1 MRITFSRPVP
11 RPDRAAPLPLT
22 QEGAAIMKTSATT
35 LAARTLL
42 LAAVAGCG
50 GGDTGP
56 VTPPEPPRPATITIE
71 PASATLTYI
80 TQSTPFSAN
89 VRDQFGSSMAVTVTW
104 SGSDDNVFTVDASGT
119 VTAVGN
125 GSGTLTATTA
135 SISATA
141 QVTVQ
146 QRASAVGI
154 VSGNNQEALR
164 NEPLPEPL
172 VVQVEDRGGYGVAG
186 LPVVF
191 RPSSESGSASPD
203 SVVTDDEG
211 QASTVWT
218 LGSKFGAQSLTIWA
232 PGGVQNIAAARAT
245 SDNPLPDL
253 SVERFDVSRDE
264 PSTLEMIEVGA
275 LIGNNGDGQSPD
287 SFAVS
292 LVLDGAALETV
303 YVPQLQPED
312 TATVSFAAAG
322 PFDQGSRRLAV
333 VIDPD
338 GTIDEWEKA
347 NNTGE
352 KALTVLHQEVIALGQ
367 SVTVSSSTV
376 NEVLLFRI
384 DITEASDE
392 ALNVE
397 LSGGSG
403 DADMFVHYDSRPDH
417 HYKYRCLSGNAAS
430 DELCQ
435 MVPTRVGTYHIAVH
449 AYTEFGPSTLNVT
462 VGGKPVET
470 FDLELVF
477 LDGGTASQD
486 QVMRDAAKRWESVI
500 GRGANDITYQE
511 GAPAGSCGP
520 GSPAISPGDV
530 IDDVRI
536 YITIDSIDGAG
547 GILGQAAP
555 CDERIIRFEASD
567 TIYQEIVRGF
577 IQLDEDDVN
586 RLEAQGALLNTVTH
600 EYAHVLGF
608 GILWDSRGLL
618 LDPSV
623 AGNSNADTHFI
634 GPYTLPAFDAS
645 GGRSYRGAKVP
656 VESGGRRGSS
666 DSHWRESVFEA
677 ELMTPFLTL
686 GREPLSRIT
695 IESMA
700 DLGYEV
706 NLSAADAY
714 RVTATGSPDAAA
726 KPVGPVI
733 DLSNDVARI
742 PIRLYDQKGRLVR
755 VVPPV

>member
-1 MRITFSRPVP
+1 MRSAP
-11 RPDRAAPLPLT
+11 RLDRLARLLLT
-22 QEGAAIMKTSATT
+22 QEGVAIMKTSATT
-35 LAARTLL
+35 LVVRTLL
-42 LAAVAGCG
+42 LAVVAGCG

-71 PASATLTYI
+71 PASASLTYI
-80 TQSTPFSAN
+80 SQTTPFSAN

-104 SGSDDNVFTVDASGT
+104 SSSDTNVFTVDTNGT
-119 VTAVGN
+119 ATAVGN
-125 GSGTLTATTA
+125 GSATVTATTA

-141 QVTVQ
+141 AVTVQ
-146 QRASAVGI
+146 QRAATVGI

-172 VVQVEDRGGYGVAG
+172 VIQIEDRGGYGVAG
-186 LPVVF
+186 LPVSF
-191 RPSSESGSASPD
+191 RPSAESGSASPD

-211 QASTVWT
+211 LASTVWT
-218 LGSKFGAQSLTIWA
+218 LGSKFGSQSLTIWA

-253 SVERFDVSRDE
+253 SIERFDVSRDE

-275 LIGNNGDGQSPD
+275 LIGNNGDGESPD
-287 SFAVS
+287 SFAIS
-292 LVLDGAALETV
+292 LVLDGVALETIHV
-303 YVPQLQPED
+303 AQLQPED
-312 TATVSFAAAG
+312 TVNVSFAPAG
-322 PFDQGSRRLAV
+322 PFDRGSRRIAV

-338 GTIDEWEKA
+338 GGIDEWEKA

-367 SVTVSSSTV
+367 PVTVSSSTV
-376 NEVLLFRI
+376 DEVLLFRI
-384 DITEASDE
+384 DVTEASEE

-397 LSGGSG
+397 LSGGTG
-403 DADMFVHYDSRPDH
+403 DADMFVHYGPRPDH
-417 HYKYRCLSGNAAS
+417 HYEYRCPSGNAAS

-435 MVPTRVGTYHIAVH
+435 MVPTRAGTYHVAVH
-449 AYTEFGPSTLNVT
+449 AFTAFGPSTLTVT

-470 FDLELVF
+470 FDIELVF
-477 LDGGTASQD
+477 LDGGTAAQD
-486 QVMRDAAKRWESVI
+486 QVMRDAARRWESVI
-500 GRGANDITYQE
+500 GRGADDLTYQE
-511 GAPAGSCGP
+511 AVPAGSCGP
-520 GSPAISPGDV
+520 GSPAIQAGEV

-547 GILGQAAP
+547 GVLGRATA
-555 CDERIIRFEASD
+555 CSRRIVLFATSD
-567 TIYQEIVRGF
+567 TIYHEAVRGF
-577 IQLDEDDVN
+577 IELDEDDVN
-586 RLEAQGALLNTVTH
+586 RLEAQGALVNTVTH
-600 EYAHVLGF
+600 EYAHALGF
-608 GILWDSRGLL
+608 GTLWDDRDLL
-618 LDPSV
+618 RDPSV
-623 AGNSNADTHFI
+623 SGNANADTHFV
-634 GPYTLPAFDAS
+634 GPYTLAAFDAS

-656 VESGGRRGSS
+656 VESGGRSGSS

-706 NLSAADAY
+706 NLSAAESY
-714 RVTATGSPDAAA
+714 RVTGSAAPDAAA
-726 KPVGPVI
+726 KPAGPVI

-742 PIRLYDQKGRLVR
+742 PVRVYDQKGRLVR
-755 VVPPV
+755 VVPPLR

>member
-1 MRITFSRPVP
+1 
-11 RPDRAAPLPLT
+11 
-22 QEGAAIMKTSATT
+22 MKTSATT
-35 LAARTLL
+35 LVARTLL

-125 GSGTLTATTA
+125 GTGTLTATTA

-172 VVQVEDRGGYGVAG
+172 VVQVEDRGGHGVAG

-191 RPSSESGSASPD
+191 RPSAESGSASPD

-292 LVLDGAALETV
+292 LLVDGAALETV
-303 YVPQLQPED
+303 YVSQLQPED

-338 GTIDEWEKA
+338 GGIDEWEKA

-352 KALTVLHQEVIALGQ
+352 KQLTVLHQEVIALRQ

-403 DADMFVHYDSRPDH
+403 DADMFVHYGSRPDH
-417 HYKYRCLSGNAAS
+417 HYKYRCPSGNAAS

-435 MVPTRVGTYHIAVH
+435 MVPTRVGTYHVAVH
-449 AYTEFGPSTLNVT
+449 AYTTFGPSTLTVT

-470 FDLELVF
+470 FELELVF

-500 GRGANDITYQE
+500 GKGANDFTYAE
-511 GAPAGSCGP
+511 AVPAGRCGP
-520 GSPAISPGDV
+520 GSPAISPGEV
-530 IDDVRI
+530 IDDLRI

-547 GILGQAAP
+547 GILGRAAP
-555 CDERIIRFEASD
+555 CSWRLSTFVQGSD
-567 TIYQEIVRGF
+567 TTSILQEPLRGL
-577 IQLDEDDVN
+577 IELDEDDVN
-586 RLEAQGALLNTVTH
+586 RLEALGALVNTVTH
-600 EYAHVLGF
+600 EYGHVLGF
-608 GILWDSRGLL
+608 GTLWEDHDLL
-618 LDPSV
+618 RDPSTT
-623 AGNSNADTHFI
+623 GNSNADTHFI
-634 GPYTLPAFDAS
+634 GPHALAAFDAS

-656 VESGGRRGSS
+656 VESGGQRGSS
-666 DSHWRESVFEA
+666 DSHWRESVLEA
-677 ELMTPFLTL
+677 ELMTPFLST

-706 NLSAADAY
+706 NLSAAEVY
-714 RVTATGSPDAAA
+714 RVTGSGAPDAAA
-726 KPVGPVI
+726 KPAGPVI
-733 DLSNDVARI
+733 DLSNDIARV
-742 PIRLYDQKGRLVR
+742 PIRVYDQKGRLVR
-755 VVPPV
+755 IVPPRW

>member
-1 MRITFSRPVP
+1 
-11 RPDRAAPLPLT
+11 
-22 QEGAAIMKTSATT
+22 MKTSAPK
-35 LAARTLL
+35 LVARTLL

-80 TQSTPFSAN
+80 TQTTPFSAN

-104 SGSDDNVFTVDASGT
+104 SGSDDNVFTVDANGS

-125 GSGTLTATTA
+125 GSATLTASTA
-135 SISATA
+135 DISATA
-141 QVTVQ
+141 QVTVR

-172 VVQVEDRGGYGVAG
+172 VVQVEDRGGFGVSG

-191 RPSSESGSASPD
+191 RPSAESGSASPD
-203 SVVTDDEG
+203 SVVTDDQG
-211 QASTVWT
+211 QASTTWT

-253 SVERFDVSRDE
+253 SVERFDVSREE

-292 LVLDGAALETV
+292 LLLDGAPLETV
-303 YVPQLQPED
+303 QVAQLQPED
-312 TATVSFAAAG
+312 TAHVSFAAAG
-322 PFDQGSRRLAV
+322 PFDRGTRRLAV

-338 GTIDEWEKA
+338 ETIDEWERA

-352 KALTVLHQEVIALGQ
+352 KQLTVLNQEVIALGQ
-367 SVTVSSSTV
+367 AVTVSSSTV
-376 NEVLLFRI
+376 DEVLLFRI

-417 HYKYRCLSGNAAS
+417 HYKYECLSGNAAS

-435 MVPTRVGTYHIAVH
+435 MVPTRMGTYHVAVH
-449 AYTEFGPSTLNVT
+449 AFTEFGPSTLTVT
-462 VGGKPVET
+462 VGGKPVEP
-470 FDLELVF
+470 FDIELVF
-477 LDGGTASQD
+477 LDGGTAAQD

-500 GRGANDITYQE
+500 VRGADDLTYQE
-511 GAPAGSCGP
+511 AVPAGACGP
-520 GSPAISPGDV
+520 GSPAIAAGEV
-530 IDDVRI
+530 IDDIRI

-547 GILGQAAP
+547 GILGRAAP
-555 CDERIIRFEASD
+555 CSQRLIRFEASD
-567 TIYQEIVRGF
+567 TIYQEALRGF
-577 IQLDEDDVN
+577 IELDEDDVN
-586 RLEAQGALLNTVTH
+586 RLEAQGALVNTVTH

-608 GILWDSRGLL
+608 GTLWGDHDLLRNPSR
-618 LDPSV
+618 S
-623 AGNSNADTHFI
+623 GNSNADTHFV
-634 GPYTLPAFDAS
+634 GPLARSAFDAS

-656 VESGGRRGSS
+656 VESGGRQGSS
-666 DSHWRESVFEA
+666 DSHWRESVLEA
-677 ELMTPFLTL
+677 ELMTPFLTI

-700 DLGYEV
+700 DLGYGV
-706 NLSAADAY
+706 NLSAAESY
-714 RVTATGSPDAAA
+714 RVTGSGAPDAAA
-726 KPVGPVI
+726 QPDGPVI
-733 DLSNDVARI
+733 DLSNDIARI
-742 PIRLYDQKGRLVR
+742 PVRVYDQKGRLVR
-755 VVPPV
+755 IVPPLR